1 MLKVLSLLKLREEI
15 KMISL
20 LIGPKGAGKTK
31 RIIRLANEELKKA
44 KGNIIFVDDDKRHMY
59 DLKHNLRF
67 ISMDEYP
74 IKNED
79 EFFGFLCGII
89 SNDYDIDKIFIDG
102 LLKVMDT
109 SLEDMPKLLEKLD
122 KMATK
127 YEIDFFMTM
136 SCTKDQIHEDLYKYL
151 VQPESVSA

>member
-1 MLKVLSLLKLREEI
+1 
-15 KMISL
+15 MISL

-31 RIIRLANEELKKA
+31 RIIKLANEELKKA

-59 DLKHNLRF
+59 DLKHDLRF

-89 SNDYDIDKIFIDG
+89 SNDYDIKKIFIDG

-109 SLEDMPKLLEKLD
+109 SVEDVPKLLEKLD
-122 KMATK
+122 RMSTK

-136 SCTKDQIHEDLYKYL
+136 SCTKDQIHEDLHKYL
-151 VQPESVSA
+151 VQA